1 MEGRLYMVKPL
12 FQLQNHRNLVE
23 IKSLFMRSSS
33 QDQLSR
39 HHNEDNDL
47 NETMSPEYCCL
58 RSILWLSHYLVCLP
72 TDKMFLSSL
81 LFMKTISNKFH
92 QGAPTITIYFF
103 GGFCRNS
110 TKTFSSFNPRPSL
123 PSVARDDREQS
134 MPTVLNNKTG
144 AF

>member
-33 QDQLSR
+33 QDQMQDQLSQ

-47 NETMSPEYCCL
+47 NEVTSPEYCCL
-58 RSILWLSHYLVCLP
+58 RSILWLSHYLVSLP

-92 QGAPTITIYFF
+92 QGAPTIII
-103 GGFCRNS
+103 
-110 TKTFSSFNPRPSL
+110 SL
-123 PSVARDDREQS
+123 VAFAGIALKLFQVS
-134 MPTVLNNKTG
+134 IQVHLCHP
-144 AF
+144 